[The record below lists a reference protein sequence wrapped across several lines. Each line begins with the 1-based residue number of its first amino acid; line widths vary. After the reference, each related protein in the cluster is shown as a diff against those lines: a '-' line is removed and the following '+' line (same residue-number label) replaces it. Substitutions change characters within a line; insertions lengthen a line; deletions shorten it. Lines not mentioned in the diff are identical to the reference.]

1 MWEIEQSLS
10 KVADERG
17 FDSNGAINQDA
28 EWWGSV
34 FLCQRRVGTGRLG
47 FRVTGNFVPLSRRE
61 CTPGTEVLGG

>member
-28 EWWGSV
+28 EW
-34 FLCQRRVGTGRLG
+34 
-47 FRVTGNFVPLSRRE
+47 
-61 CTPGTEVLGG
+61 